1 MEETIFDY
9 ISAKA
14 QAAYWNSYLAEQS
27 EAPFLGEELFPD
39 KKQRHLKMSYIKGAS
54 GLAKVA
60 PLSAFDVKSLRA
72 NRIGFEKQETE
83 MPYMKL
89 AMGIDEE
96 LRQEL
101 LMAEAAGEE
110 YYQEVLRRIFDD
122 NMTLLKSMAVTRERM
137 RMQLLTTG
145 AIVMQSNG
153 QAYKYDYELED
164 DVQKQFAYNKTWDN
178 PEADIIGDIISWQDA
193 IEAKTGVRPTRMVMR
208 RAQFRN
214 LLNNEYIK
222 NTLYAMNVAVNGKV
236 NITENAV
243 KTLLNEQAKISSIAI
258 YDKMYV
264 DEEGKTQYFIPEDI
278 VIFLPEGTIGN
289 TVFGTTP
296 EEADLRASKNAD
308 VSLVDTGVAIA
319 TYMENDPVRKDT
331 KTSQICLPSGE
342 NIDKIIIAQV
352 TGEFN

>member
-1 MEETIFDY
+1 MEESIFDY
-9 ISAKA
+9 ITAKA
-14 QAAYWNSYLAEQS
+14 QALYWENYLAEQT

-39 KKQRHLKMSYIKGAS
+39 KKQRQLKMSYIKGAN

-60 PLSAFDVKSLRA
+60 PLSAFDAKVLRK

-83 MPYMKL
+83 MPFFKL

-110 YYQEVLRRIFDD
+110 YYNEVLRRIFDD
-122 NMTLLKSMAVTRERM
+122 NMNLLKDMAVARERM

-145 AIVMQSNG
+145 AIVMGNNG
-153 QAYKYDYELED
+153 QSYKYDYELGTE
-164 DVQKQFAYNKTWDN
+164 QKVTVETSWSD
-178 PEADIIGDIISWQDA
+178 PSADIVGDIIKWQDA
-193 IEAKTGVRPTRMVMR
+193 IEAKTGTRPTRMIMR

-214 LLNNEYIK
+214 ILNNDFVK
-222 NTLYAMNVAVNGKV
+222 NSIYAFSPVADGKV
-236 NITENAV
+236 NVTETGVKNFLAENA
-243 KTLLNEQAKISSIAI
+243 KITSIAI
-258 YDKMYV
+258 YDKMYQ
-264 DEEGKTQYFIPEDI
+264 DEDGATQYYIPED
-278 VIFLPEGTIGN
+278 VVVLLPEGNIGN

-296 EEADLRASKNAD
+296 EEADLRASKSAD
-308 VSLVDTGVAIA
+308 VALVDTGVAIS

-342 NIDKIIIAQV
+342 NIDKIVIATV
-352 TGEFN
+352 RK

>member
-1 MEETIFDY
+1 MEDSIFDY
-9 ISAKA
+9 ITAQA
-14 QAAYWNSYLAEQS
+14 QAAYWNSYLAEQT

-39 KKQRHLKMSYIKGAS
+39 KKQTHLKMSYIKGAN

-60 PLSAFDVKSLRA
+60 PLSAFDAKVLRK

-83 MPYMKL
+83 MPYFKL

-101 LMAEAAGEE
+101 LMAEAAGEQ

-122 NMTLLKSMAVTRERM
+122 NINLLKDMAVARERM

-145 AIVMQSNG
+145 AIVMGNNG
-153 QAYKYDYELED
+153 QSYKYDYELED
-164 DVQKQFAYNKTWDN
+164 EVQKQVADTPWNE
-178 PEADIIGDIISWQDA
+178 PEADIIGDIIKWQDA

-214 LLNNEYIK
+214 LLNNDYIK

-243 KTLLNEQAKISSIAI
+243 KTLLNDQAKISSIAI

-264 DEEGKTQYFIPEDI
+264 DEEGKTQYFIPEDL

-296 EEADLRASKNAD
+296 EEADLRASKTAD

-352 TGEFN
+352 LGKAD

>member
-1 MEETIFDY
+1 MEDSIFDY
-9 ISAKA
+9 ITAQA
-14 QAAYWNSYLAEQS
+14 QAAYWNDYLAEQS

-39 KKQRHLKMSYIKGAS
+39 KKQRNLKMSYIKGAS
-54 GLAKVA
+54 GIAKVA
-60 PLSAFDVKSLRA
+60 PLSAFDVKVLRA

-83 MPYMKL
+83 MPFFKL

-101 LMAEAAGEE
+101 LMAEAAGEQ

-122 NMTLLKSMAVTRERM
+122 NMTLLKSMSVSRERM

-145 AIVMQSNG
+145 AIVMESNG
-153 QAYKYDYELED
+153 QSYKYDYELGTE
-164 DVQKQFAYNKTWDN
+164 QKVTVTKSWSD
-178 PEADIIGDIISWQDA
+178 PEADIIKDIITWQDA

-214 LLNNEYIK
+214 LLNNEFIK
-222 NTLYAMNVAVNGKV
+222 NSLYAFAPAVNGKI
-236 NITENAV
+236 NITESAV
-243 KTLLNEQAKISSIAI
+243 LNFLREQVKISSISI

-264 DEEGKTQYFIPEDI
+264 DEEGKQQYFIPEDV
-278 VIFLPEGTIGN
+278 VILLPEGNIGN

-296 EEADLRASKNAD
+296 EEADLRASKIAD
-308 VSLVDTGVAIA
+308 VALVDTGVAIS
-319 TYMENDPVRKDT
+319 TYMEADPVRKDT

-342 NIDKIIIAQV
+342 NIDKIVIATV
-352 TGEFN
+352 VAA

>member
-1 MEETIFDY
+1 MEESIFDY
-9 ISAKA
+9 ITAKA
-14 QAAYWNSYLAEQS
+14 QALYWENYLAEQT

-39 KKQRHLKMSYIKGAS
+39 KKQRQLKMSYIKGAN

-60 PLSAFDVKSLRA
+60 PLSAFDAKVLRK

-83 MPYMKL
+83 MPFFKL

-110 YYQEVLRRIFDD
+110 YYNEVLRRIFDD
-122 NMTLLKSMAVTRERM
+122 NMNLLKDMAVARERM

-145 AIVMQSNG
+145 AIVMGNNG
-153 QAYKYDYELED
+153 QSYKYDYELGTE
-164 DVQKQFAYNKTWDN
+164 QKVTVETSWSD
-178 PEADIIGDIISWQDA
+178 PSADIVGDIIKWQDA
-193 IEAKTGVRPTRMVMR
+193 IEAKTGTRPTRMIMR

-214 LLNNEYIK
+214 ILNNEAIK
-222 NTLYAMNVAVNGKV
+222 NSMYAFNTVANGKINV
-236 NITENAV
+236 TENAV
-243 KTLLNEQAKISSIAI
+243 KNYLAENAKITSIAI
-258 YDKMYV
+258 YDKMYQ
-264 DEEGKTQYFIPEDI
+264 DEDGATQYYIPED
-278 VIFLPEGTIGN
+278 VVVLLPEGNIGN

-296 EEADLRASKNAD
+296 EEADLRASKSAD
-308 VSLVDTGVAIA
+308 VALVDTGVAIS

-342 NIDKIIIAQV
+342 NIDKIVIATV
-352 TGEFN
+352 RK